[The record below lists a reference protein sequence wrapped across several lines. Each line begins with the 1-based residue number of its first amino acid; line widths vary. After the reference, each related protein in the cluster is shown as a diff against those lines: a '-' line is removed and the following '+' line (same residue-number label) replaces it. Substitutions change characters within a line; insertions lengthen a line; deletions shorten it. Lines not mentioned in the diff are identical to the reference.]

1 MKPCSIRAR
10 VGKNMQRLQAV
21 PIAVMDWKSYC
32 IEKNKLHRDPS
43 YTATCIQANRKTT
56 RTGGNARIATRE

>member
-1 MKPCSIRAR
+1 
-10 VGKNMQRLQAV
+10 MQRLQAV

-43 YTATCIQANRKTT
+43 YTATCIQANNKNR
-56 RTGGNARIATRE
+56 RQRENSNARIGGTAKSDRHAVH